1 MDPVIPPEIPRWRDV
16 MDTWGSKMLACLNT
30 AAEMAA
36 VGFALP
42 PDAFT
47 RRMQYGPHLL
57 APTGSDFAVF
67 HQEGTVLAGYH
78 YDLNFLTIHGKSRY
92 PGLYIWTRS
101 GRRRAVAVPDGCLLI
116 QAGKQLEYLTAGHVL
131 AGFHEVVRV
140 LLECSLLCASSFT
153 QRVPHQVISAET
165 VDTIARRRQEGK
177 SLWRVSSTLFGHVQS
192 DQVLEPLAPF
202 DRTVPGA
209 HVRFPPILAGDQ
221 VTAELRAI
229 DLDKS
234 S

>member
-1 MDPVIPPEIPRWRDV
+1 M
-16 MDTWGSKMLACLNT
+16 
-30 AAEMAA
+30 
-36 VGFALP
+36 
-42 PDAFT
+42 
-47 RRMQYGPHLL
+47 
-57 APTGSDFAVF
+57 
-67 HQEGTVLAGYH
+67 
-78 YDLNFLTIHGKSRY
+78 
-92 PGLYIWTRS
+92 S
-101 GRRRAVAVPDGCLLI
+101 G
-116 QAGKQLEYLTAGHVL
+116 
-131 AGFHEVVRV
+131 
-140 LLECSLLCASSFT
+140 ASSFT